1 MVAEVKALACELP
14 ATLGLPLSRFSRS
27 EIRRHVLAAGIV
39 AEISGITIWRWLD
52 ADALRPWSRK
62 SWIFPR
68 DPEFAT
74 KSGRVLDLYHRRW
87 EGCALADEEFVIS
100 ADEKTQ
106 IPIRTRCHPITPPAP
121 GRPVRVEHEY
131 RRHGVCAYIAAWDV
145 HRARLFGEVVQKIS
159 IVAFDALVARVMTQE
174 PYRSARRVFWIVDGG
189 TIHRG
194 QRAVDRLQAQHTNLT
209 LVHLPRH
216 ASWLNQI
223 EIYFSILQRKALT
236 PAHFSSQVALAA
248 RIIGFQNH
256 YQQLAQPFKWK
267 FTRRDLDQLTNRW
280 AASEPEQPA
289 VAA

>member
-27 EIRRHVLAAGIV
+27 ELRRYVLAAGIV
-39 AEISGITIWRWLD
+39 AEISGVTIWRWLHE
-52 ADALRPWSRK
+52 DALRPWSRR

-68 DPEFAT
+68 DPEFAV
-74 KSGRVLDLYHRRW
+74 KAGRVLDLYHRRW
-87 EGCALADEEFVIS
+87 QGRALTEGEFVIS

-106 IPIRTRCHPITPPAP
+106 IPIRTPCHPITPPAP
-121 GRPVRVEHEY
+121 GRPMRVEHEY

-145 HRARLFGEVVQKIS
+145 HRARLFGEVFKKIS
-159 IVAFDALVARVMTQE
+159 IVAFDALVAQVMNQE

-194 QRAVDRLQAQHTNLT
+194 QRAVDRLQGQFHNLT
-209 LVHLPRH
+209 LVHLPTH

-236 PAHFSSQVALAA
+236 PVDFSSQDAVAA
-248 RIIGFQNH
+248 RILGFQEH
-256 YQQLAQPFKWK
+256 YQRIAQPFKWK
-267 FTRRDLDQLTNRW
+267 FTRRDLDRLVARW
-280 AASEPEQPA
+280 AASEPEELA

>member
-14 ATLGLPLSRFSRS
+14 AKLGLPLSRFSRP
-27 EIRRHVLAAGIV
+27 ELRLHVLAAGIV
-39 AEISGITIWRWLD
+39 AAISGVTIWRWLNE
-52 ADALRPWSRK
+52 DALRPWYRR

-74 KSGRVLDLYHRRW
+74 KAGRVLDLYHRHWNGRTLR
-87 EGCALADEEFVIS
+87 EDEFVIS

-121 GRPVRVEHEY
+121 GRPLRVEHEY
-131 RRHGVCAYIAAWDV
+131 RRHGVCVYIAAWDV
-145 HRARLFGEVVQKIS
+145 HRARLFGEVLEKIS
-159 IVAFDALVARVMTQE
+159 IVAFDALVAHVMSQE

-194 QRAVDRLQAQHTNLT
+194 QRAVDRLQGQFNNLT
-209 LVHLPRH
+209 LVHLPKH

-236 PAHFSSQVALAA
+236 PADFSSQNDVAA
-248 RIIGFQNH
+248 RILGFQEH
-256 YQQLAQPFKWK
+256 YQQIAQPFEWK
-267 FTRRDLDQLTNRW
+267 FTRRDLDKLVARW
-280 AASEPEQPA
+280 ADSEPETLDE
-289 VAA
+289 AA